1 MDESPPPPHRAAA
14 PQNEPPSVDL
24 LRRAQEG
31 DAAALD
37 DLCTRY
43 LSPLQRWAS
52 GRLPARARDYVDTD
66 DIVQETMMRALT
78 HVEGFEPRHPGAM
91 QAYLRLAVMNRLRD
105 EIRRVDRRPR
115 VVDLDSNLTAAGP
128 SPLENAIGSEA
139 LSRYEAALSR
149 LGEEE
154 RAAVV
159 ARVEMRSSYAQ
170 IAAELGKPSPDAA
183 RMMVSRA
190 LLRLAEE
197 MADGQGT

>member
-1 MDESPPPPHRAAA
+1 MPRRVASESDL
-14 PQNEPPSVDL
+14 PSVDL

-37 DLCTRY
+37 DLCSRY
-43 LSPLQRWAS
+43 LAPLRRWAS

-66 DIVQETMMRALT
+66 DLVQETMMRALT

-91 QAYLRLAVMNRLRD
+91 QAYLRRAVLNRLRD
-105 EIRRVDRRPR
+105 ELRRVARRPSPAELNS
-115 VVDLDSNLTAAGP
+115 DLAAAGP
-128 SPLENAIGSEA
+128 SPLENAIGGDA
-139 LSRYEAALSR
+139 LARYEAALLR
-149 LGEEE
+149 LSDEE

-159 ARVEMRSSYAQ
+159 ARVEMRASYAQ
-170 IAAELGKPSPDAA
+170 IAADCGKSSPDAA

-197 MADGQGT
+197 MADGE